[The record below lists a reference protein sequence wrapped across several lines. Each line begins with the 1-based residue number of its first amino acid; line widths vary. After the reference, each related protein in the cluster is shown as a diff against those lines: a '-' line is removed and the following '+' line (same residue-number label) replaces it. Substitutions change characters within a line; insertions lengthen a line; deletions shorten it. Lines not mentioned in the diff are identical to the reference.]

1 MLIRFC
7 AIFLAL
13 VFATIPTITMAQGM
27 VQGTEIAFGGLKH
40 DSNLPVEVSSDQLQI
55 NQDDGAAVFSG
66 NVVIGQGTMRLS
78 ANRVAVKYSQGADRR
93 ISKMHATGNVVL
105 VNGAEAAQANEA
117 IYSIDNSSIIMTG
130 GVILT
135 QGQNALSAERM
146 IVDLNTGKATLE
158 GRVKTI
164 LQTGGN

>member
-13 VFATIPTITMAQGM
+13 VFVTIPTAPTA
-27 VQGTEIAFGGLKH
+27 QGTEIAFGGLKH

-55 NQDDGAAVFSG
+55 NQDDGSAVFIG
-66 NVVIGQGTMRLS
+66 NVIIGQGTMRLS
-78 ANRVAVKYSQGADRR
+78 ANRVAVEYSQGADRR
-93 ISKMHATGNVVL
+93 ILKMRATGDVVL
-105 VNGAEAAQANEA
+105 VNGAETAQANEA
-117 IYSIDNSSIIMTG
+117 VYSIENSNIVMTG
-130 GVILT
+130 DVILT
-135 QGQNALSAERM
+135 QGQSALSAQRM